1 MAREAVTVDGLAA
14 IEFIEGLP
22 PKAKRAASMA
32 LNAAVKKARTLAAKD
47 MERRINFPRG
57 YLTGTV
63 DNAPQGGRL
72 KVVQYAKPET
82 LSATLRGRDRPTSLA
97 RFVVG
102 GAKVRKKG
110 DPPSNGVMVEV
121 VPGKA
126 KRISRAFVRN
136 LRNNNKGLAV
146 RSEGRPKNALMPKEI
161 AKNLWLLY
169 SMSVDQ
175 TFISSREN
183 VKADVQDY
191 LEREYARL
199 LELDLK

>member
-1 MAREAVTVDGLAA
+1 MAREAVTIDGLAA

-57 YLTGTV
+57 YLTGAGG
-63 DNAPQGGRL
+63 NAPKGGRL
-72 KVVQYAKPET
+72 HVAAFAKPEN

-102 GAKVRKKG
+102 GARPRKKG
-110 DPPSNGVMVEV
+110 DAPSRGVSLEV

-126 KRISRAFVRN
+126 KRMDRAFAIKLKN
-136 LRNNNKGLAV
+136 GNIGLAV
-146 RSEGRPKNALMPKEI
+146 RSEGMPKNALMPKEI

-169 SMSVDQ
+169 GMSVDQ

-183 VKADVQDY
+183 VKAEVQDY